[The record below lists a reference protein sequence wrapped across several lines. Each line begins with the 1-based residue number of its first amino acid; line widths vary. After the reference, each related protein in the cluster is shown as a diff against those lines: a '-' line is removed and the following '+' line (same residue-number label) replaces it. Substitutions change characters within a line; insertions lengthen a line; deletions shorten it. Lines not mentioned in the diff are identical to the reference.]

1 MSWILDGIIVLLVV
15 IAVILG
21 YKRGFISTAVQL
33 AGYIFAFLIALS
45 LSTTVAE
52 FTYDR
57 FIGEKITESVN
68 TAFSENAGSTVSEKV
83 DGMLETLPA
92 FLQTALSENQEVQD
106 ALANIENKTENT
118 ITAVTE
124 TIVEQILRPV
134 VVALLRFVIFLILF
148 LLLLLVVK
156 LLSKLVKPLTK
167 LPLIRQ
173 VDGTLGIVLGAING
187 CILSVVAVT
196 IMQLFIT
203 AGSTNG
209 PFTAENLQN
218 SVIAGW
224 IADINPLALII
235 KF

>member
-134 VVALLRFVIFLILF
+134 VVALLRFVVFLILF

-196 IMQLFIT
+196 IMQLIIT
-203 AGSTNG
+203 AGSTSG

>member
-1 MSWILDGIIVLLVV
+1 MSWILDGIVVLLLV

-45 LSTTVAE
+45 LSATVAE

-57 FIGEKITESVN
+57 FIGEKITESVSA
-68 TAFSENAGSTVSEKV
+68 AFSENTGSSVSEKV
-83 DGMLETLPA
+83 DSMLDTLPA
-92 FLQTALSENQEVQD
+92 FLQTALSENEDVQN
-106 ALANIENKTENT
+106 ALSTIDDKTENT

-124 TIVEQILRPV
+124 TVVKQILRPV
-134 VVALLRFVIFLILF
+134 VVALLRFVVFIILF

-156 LLSKLVKPLTK
+156 LLSKLVKPLAK

-173 VDGTLGIVLGAING
+173 VDGILGVVLGAVNG
-187 CILSVVAVT
+187 CILSIVAVT
-196 IMQLFIT
+196 VMQLIIT
-203 AGSTNG
+203 AGSTTG

-218 SVIAGW
+218 SVLASW

>member
-1 MSWILDGIIVLLVV
+1 MSWILDGIIVLLLV

-57 FIGEKITESVN
+57 FIGEKITETVSA
-68 TAFSENAGSTVSEKV
+68 AFSENAGSTVSEKV

-173 VDGTLGIVLGAING
+173 VDGTLGIVLGAVNG
-187 CILSVVAVT
+187 CILSIVAVT
-196 IMQLFIT
+196 IMQLIVT
-203 AGSTNG
+203 AGSTSG